1 MPKGAAELI
10 HGSKVNLLASLFGPP
25 PSQVSKTPS
34 TNGRGP
40 GKAAPM
46 TPTVC
51 MQFKDQLQQLME
63 KISSTKPHYIRCLK
77 PNDENKP
84 GLFNRLRTGEQL
96 RYGGVL
102 EAVRVSRSG
111 FPYRMQ
117 HTDFFNRYRCVVDN
131 PELPRRISAQH
142 ASSGDLCRALIS
154 EILKMKSTADATIK
168 KNGLKGNYSVAPD
181 ANTSIAEDELQLG
194 KTKVFLRKA
203 PYDLLEAQRSKLLYS
218 VAVKIQSLI
227 RMHLYRRWLVR
238 LRRATLYLQRYFRI
252 VEARV
257 RTKRRIE
264 RRKMKRMH
272 ETAAQA
278 AVARAAELQAKAEKL
293 AQEVVFKRIAAE
305 AAATAE
311 RRNSVKEAEIKAAL
325 DKTRAAE
332 DARRKAEE
340 AALLAKSLEEK
351 ANEDTLEADL
361 DPDLPASVRAAI
373 ARTMANKSFTLGPV
387 FNKSPRWSGKSNFSD
402 DLQLRNPEDSEGDY
416 AQVEISADV
425 KVARLFNKHATKID
439 KELYK
444 KQFPKA
450 WPAVT
455 LADIFGLDDK

>member
-10 HGSKVNLLASLFGPP
+10 HGSKVPLLAALFGPP
-25 PSQVSKTPS
+25 PPQVSKTPGS
-34 TNGRGP
+34 NGRGP
-40 GKAAPM
+40 GKANST

-51 MQFKDQLQQLME
+51 MQFKDQLLQLME
-63 KISSTKPHYIRCLK
+63 KIATTKPHYIRCLK

-84 GLFNRLRTGEQL
+84 GSFNRLRTGEQL

-111 FPYRMQ
+111 FPYRMP
-117 HTDFFNRYRCVVDN
+117 HTDFFNRYRCVVN
-131 PELPRRISAQH
+131 KPELPRRISAQNTD
-142 ASSGDLCRALIS
+142 SGNLCKALII
-154 EILKMKSTADATIK
+154 EILRMKPNTNNTTKRSSDFVSDAFV
-168 KNGLKGNYSVAPD
+168 SV
-181 ANTSIAEDELQLG
+181 AEDELQLG

-203 PYDLLEAQRSKLLYS
+203 PYDLLETLRSKLLYS
-218 VAVKIQSLI
+218 VAVRIQSLI
-227 RMHLYRRWLVR
+227 RMCLYRRWLVR

-252 VEARV
+252 IEARV

-264 RRKMKRMH
+264 RRKMKRIH
-272 ETAAQA
+272 EMAAQA
-278 AVARAAELQAKAEKL
+278 AVARAAELQGKAEKL

-325 DKTRAAE
+325 DKARAAE
-332 DARRKAEE
+332 EAKRKAEE
-340 AALLAKSLEEK
+340 AAQLAKSLEEK
-351 ANEDTLEADL
+351 ANEDISLEVDL
-361 DPDLPASVRAAI
+361 DPELPASVRAAI

-402 DLQLRNPEDSEGDY
+402 DLQLRNPEESDGDY

>member
-1 MPKGAAELI
+1 MPKGAAELLSE
-10 HGSKVNLLASLFGPP
+10 SKVALLSSLFEPP
-25 PSQVSKTPS
+25 LSQNVKNANV
-34 TNGRGP
+34 NGRGA
-40 GKAAPM
+40 GKASPT

-51 MQFKDQLQQLME
+51 MQFKEQLQQLME
-63 KISSTKPHYIRCLK
+63 KISTTKPHYIRCLK

-111 FPYRMQ
+111 FPYRMS
-117 HTDFFNRYRCVVDN
+117 HVDFFNRYRCIVNKSDH
-131 PELPRRISAQH
+131 LPRRITAQH
-142 ASSGDLCRALIS
+142 LDKVELCKSLIS
-154 EILKMKSTADATIK
+154 EILAKTSTVNVGIPFK
-168 KNGLKGNYSVAPD
+168 KGDTLHDCEKPIV
-181 ANTSIAEDELQLG
+181 EDELQLG
-194 KTKVFLRKA
+194 KTKVFLRKT
-203 PYDLLEAQRSKLLYS
+203 PYDLLEARRSKLLYS
-218 VAVKIQSLI
+218 FAVTIQAII
-227 RMHLYRRWLVR
+227 RMHLYRRWLHR
-238 LRRATLYLQRYFRI
+238 LRNATLYLQRYFRI

-264 RRKMKRMH
+264 RRKMKRLH
-272 ETAAQA
+272 EIAAQD
-278 AVARAAELQAKAEKL
+278 AVAKAAELQAKAEKL

-311 RRNSVKEAEIKAAL
+311 RRNSVKDAEIKAAL
-325 DKTRAAE
+325 EKARDAE
-332 DARRKAEE
+332 DAKRKAEE

-351 ANEDTLEADL
+351 AKEDIYLQDQLLPE
-361 DPDLPASVRAAI
+361 LPASVRAAI
-373 ARTMANKSFTLGPV
+373 VRTMAHKSFTVGPV

-402 DLQLRNPEDSEGDY
+402 DLQLRNPEVTEEDY
-416 AQVEISADV
+416 AQVEISPDV

-455 LADIFGLDDK
+455 LADIFGLDEK